1 MNEYSRDLVS
11 QHPLYLAMCKCVED
25 ELEMYDYRDFYPGWG
40 VMTVDYRILIQEL
53 FKVDNREVEYFI
65 TRVQTRYLD
74 FLTDFKR
81 NYPQEVKR
89 LLRLI
94 LSLPMC
100 EYEIENMNNFSS
112 SGSKGS
118 SNNYIKQFPYFRCG
132 NNYLTEMGDDE
143 VAIIVREIFLRMED
157 INLAD
162 ALTGFAFHEYELI
175 PRGGSLED
183 PYKLAFL
190 NHLIKP
196 ICSMLKIALGIVT
209 K

>member
-1 MNEYSRDLVS
+1 MNEASRDLVS
-11 QHPLYLAMCKCVED
+11 QHPLYLAMYKCVED
-25 ELEMYDYRDFYPGWG
+25 ELEMYDYRDLYPGWG

-53 FKVDNREVEYFI
+53 FKVDNRELTSFVP
-65 TRVQTRYLD
+65 RVGSQYLK
-74 FLTDFKR
+74 FLIPLGLG
-81 NYPQEVKR
+81 YPQHAKR
-89 LLRLI
+89 LFRLI

-100 EYEIENMNNFSS
+100 EYEIENTGNSSS
-112 SGSKGS
+112 SGNKGS

-175 PRGGSLED
+175 PRGDSLED

-190 NHLIKP
+190 
-196 ICSMLKIALGIVT
+196 
-209 K
+209 